1 MRGVT
6 GLLLCIGK
14 KGMPADPR
22 TPRART
28 LRRNMTEPERK
39 LWRDLNSLPV
49 AASHWRRQAPI
60 GPYVA
65 DFVCHA
71 ARLVIEVD
79 GAQHGFDDRHRRD
92 DARTRYLEA
101 AGYRVMRFWNHEVL
115 RERPVVMDTIYAA
128 LADKGMVE
136 R

>member
-1 MRGVT
+1 M
-6 GLLLCIGK
+6 
-14 KGMPADPR
+14 
-22 TPRART
+22 
-28 LRRNMTEPERK
+28 
-39 LWRDLNSLPV
+39 
-49 AASHWRRQAPI
+49 
-60 GPYVA
+60 A

-71 ARLVIEVD
+71 ARLIIEVD
-79 GAQHGFDDRHRRD
+79 GAQHGFDAERRRD

>member
-1 MRGVT
+1 MAT
-6 GLLLCIGK
+6 
-14 KGMPADPR
+14 DPR

-60 GPYVA
+60 GPFVA
-65 DFVCHA
+65 DFVCQA

-79 GAQHGFDDRHRRD
+79 GAQHGFDAERRRD
-92 DARTRYLEA
+92 DARTHYLEA
-101 AGYRVMRFWNHEVL
+101 AGYRVLRFWNHEVL

-128 LADKGMVE
+128 LAEKGIVE